1 MRFHWPIIGK
11 GRKDQLQDA
20 AGAADLGDRNSGA
33 ERRHQSIRKLAG
45 RFGGVVL
52 QPTLKLNDDMAEP
65 ALIPEFSRRFRNLDL
80 RKETKRGTSVY
91 NGIFNLLVL
100 QGARELFDNRRFAG
114 ATDGEVAD
122 RDLPARSKIDRAP
135 DRSIGLSRRD
145 VAIDG
150 V

>member
-65 ALIPEFSRRFRNLDL
+65 ADQMFCLD
-80 RKETKRGTSVY
+80 
-91 NGIFNLLVL
+91 
-100 QGARELFDNRRFAG
+100 A
-114 ATDGEVAD
+114 
-122 RDLPARSKIDRAP
+122 LPALELP
-135 DRSIGLSRRD
+135 DLY
-145 VAIDG
+145 
-150 V
+150 